1 VTATMGGD
9 KWPMR
14 DRELLTL
21 DEAGITVKAR
31 EPSTA
36 AWQRYGDM
44 VSLSGTRLRYG
55 EYAWA

>member
-44 VSLSGTRLRYG
+44 VSLSGTRLR
-55 EYAWA
+55 